1 MTPGNQLDAVLEQAR
16 RDRSRLD
23 GAAMGAGSLTAL
35 GIASVVGA
43 GIFVTTGAAAAQYAG
58 PAVIFSFL
66 LAGLAAAVTALCYA
80 ELAAMIPAAG
90 STYSYAYATFGIFL
104 AWFIGWDL
112 LLEYLFAASTVAVG
126 WSGYFDSM
134 LQSIGITLPH
144 SLTQAPFQDN
154 PGVVNLP
161 AIFIVFLTCG
171 MLYIGTR
178 ESAKANNWMVAL
190 KLGVL
195 VAFVAFGL
203 FYISR
208 DNWHPFIPPNTGHFG
223 DFGITG
229 VLRAAGVVFFAYIG
243 FDAVSTAAA
252 EARNPQR
259 TIPIGLM
266 ATVGISTL
274 LYVLIG
280 VVMTGM
286 VDYRRLDVAD
296 PISEAVRAAGPSLAW
311 LEAAVSIAAVVGLAA
326 TVLVTFYGQTRIFM
340 RMSSDG
346 MLPDK
351 LGDISGRFRTPGTAT
366 LVCAVAG
373 GIVAGFTP
381 IDVLTNLVSIG
392 TLLSFVIVS
401 GAVLVLRNRR
411 PELERPFRV
420 PAVNIVAPAGM
431 LSAAALIALLPVTT
445 WIRLFVWLLIGL
457 VIFFSYAKPRS
468 TARMQKIAEE
478 GEAAAASGPA
488 VQPAD

>member
-1 MTPGNQLDAVLEQAR
+1 MPENNQLDAVLAQAR
-16 RDRSRLD
+16 RDRGRLNS
-23 GAAMGAGSLTAL
+23 GAMGAGSLTAL

-43 GIFVTTGAAAAQYAG
+43 GIFVTTGTAAAQYAG
-58 PAVIFSFL
+58 PAVVISFL
-66 LAGLAAAVTALCYA
+66 LAGVAAAVTALCYA

-126 WSGYFDSM
+126 WSGYFDAM

-144 SLTQAPFQDN
+144 ALTNAPFQEDG
-154 PGVVNLP
+154 GVVNLP
-161 AIFIVFLTCG
+161 AIAIVLLCCALLWRG
-171 MLYIGTR
+171 QQ

-190 KLGVL
+190 KLSVL
-195 VAFVAFGL
+195 GAFVAAGI
-203 FYISR
+203 FYVTKS
-208 DNWHPFIPPNTGHFG
+208 NWEPFIPANTGAFG
-223 DFGITG
+223 DFGVSG

-243 FDAVSTAAA
+243 FDAVSTAAS
-252 EARNPQR
+252 EARDPQR
-259 TIPIGLM
+259 TIPIGLL
-266 ATVGISTL
+266 ATVAIATT

-280 VVMTGM
+280 IVMTGM

-296 PISEAVRAAGPSLAW
+296 PIAEAVRAAGPGLDW

-340 RMSSDG
+340 RMASDG
-346 MLPDK
+346 MLPDR
-351 LGDISGRFRTPGTAT
+351 LGWVGRFRTPGFAT

-373 GIVAGFTP
+373 ALCAGFTP

-401 GAVLVLRNRR
+401 GAVLVLRRRR
-411 PELERPFRV
+411 PDLERPFRV
-420 PAVNIVAPAGM
+420 PAVNVVAPLGIVSAG
-431 LSAAALIALLPVTT
+431 ALIALLPITT
-445 WIRLFVWLLIGL
+445 WIRLAVWLLIGL
-457 VIFFSYAKPRS
+457 AIFFSYAKPRA
-468 TARMQKIAEE
+468 TARMAAVTRGGAAEP
-478 GEAAAASGPA
+478 AAA
-488 VQPAD
+488 D